1 MIMGEPTELHGQVPA
16 LTVGGPPDLCGKTP
30 TNHCYGCAPR
40 FAWENSSLDHVCT
53 PDLRGK
59 IPALTMGEPPDLHGK
74 TLALAMGELSDLSG
88 KIPALT
94 MGEPPD
100 FFEKIPALAMG
111 EPSDLCEKTL
121 DFTVGRLPLLAVI
134 GPQAQ
139 RPRVV
144 MLASALPPRGRVYLH
159 THNHAALSGGPP
171 AREGALDAAGRTP
184 GSSALGRRCPGPCAT
199 RGLAQEGSLWS

>member
-1 MIMGEPTELHGQVPA
+1 MSPELHGEVPA

-30 TNHCYGCAPR
+30 TIA
-40 FAWENSSLDHVCT
+40 
-53 PDLRGK
+53 
-59 IPALTMGEPPDLHGK
+59 MGVPPDLHGK
-74 TLALAMGELSDLSG
+74 TPALAMGELSDLSG

-134 GPQAQ
+134 RPQAQ
-139 RPRVV
+139 RPRAV
-144 MLASALPPRGRVYLH
+144 MLAPAPPPRGRVCLH
-159 THNHAALSGGPP
+159 THNHAALFGGLP
-171 AREGALDAAGRTP
+171 AREGAPDAAGRTP
-184 GSSALGRRCPGPCAT
+184 GSSALGRRCPVPCAT
-199 RGLAQEGSLWS
+199 RGLVQEGSLWS